1 METFGQIFFQ
11 PGDVW
16 NLAGGLLMLVVG
28 FTGMIL
34 LRHQLQQAIAQRERA
49 GAIDEARQM
58 RQRLQRLTKVLAVVD
73 IIIMPFLGYFLLGP
87 VFRQVF
93 GG

>member
-1 METFGQIFFQ
+1 MESFGQIFGQ

-28 FTGMIL
+28 FTSMVV
-34 LRHQLQQAIAQRERA
+34 LRLQLQRAIAQREEA
-49 GAIDEARQM
+49 GAMDEARQM
-58 RQRLQRLTKVLAVVD
+58 REQMQRLTKVLAVVD
-73 IIIMPFLGYFLLGP
+73 IIIMPFIGYFLLGP